1 MQLAFMGRKTP
12 EGQRGATV
20 GQRGA
25 SVHQRA
31 DRALS
36 ILGRRTPDAQR
47 GATVARPRQRCQ
59 VCKPARSMLSRSDAV
74 KHALLIGCRVQVF
87 RAKRNL
93 LACNLPVSRSSSIFH
108 FAA

>member
-1 MQLAFMGRKTP
+1 MQLASMGRKTP

-47 GATVARPRQRCQ
+47 GATVNRPRQRFQ
-59 VCKPARSMLSRSDAV
+59 VCNPSSSMASRSAAV
-74 KHALLIGCRVQVF
+74 KRVLLLGCWVQVF
-87 RAKRNL
+87 RTKRNF
-93 LACNLPVSRSSSIFH
+93 LA
-108 FAA
+108 